1 MEISALS
8 KDKSKRNLFI
18 QYTNSFMNFNNNSKE
33 NNESLFSNPMVQKQ
47 DKAMGIET
55 LSIFPKEIIDGKTII
70 TA

>member
-1 MEISALS
+1 MKISTFS
-8 KDKSKRNLFI
+8 QDKSKRNLFI
-18 QYTNSFMNFNNNSKE
+18 QYANSFMNFDNNSKE

>member
-18 QYTNSFMNFNNNSKE
+18 QYTNSFMNFDNNSKE

>member
-1 MEISALS
+1 MKISTFS
-8 KDKSKRNLFI
+8 QDKSKRNLFI
-18 QYTNSFMNFNNNSKE
+18 QYANSFMNFDNNSIE